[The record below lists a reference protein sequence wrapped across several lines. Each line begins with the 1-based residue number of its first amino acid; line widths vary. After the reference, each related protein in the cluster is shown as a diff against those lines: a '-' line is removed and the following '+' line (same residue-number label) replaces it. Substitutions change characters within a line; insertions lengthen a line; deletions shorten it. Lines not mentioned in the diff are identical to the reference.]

1 MKLNRRHPV
10 PVLLFLL
17 TLWFLLISF
26 LGVARSLWAAEVDL
40 KPGDTIGPHNWSRV
54 QGMVG
59 EHLLNR
65 IKQGY
70 TFKIRESGNVKWP
83 KEYLEATEKY
93 SSQVRLVYNGELLDY
108 TAGLLPFPKLDP
120 NDSQA
125 GLKLAWNFYWR
136 WLGDD
141 YKNGG
146 STKEGRIIRDVIERD
161 GSERRGTVVSHSL
174 FTRNRVSID

>member
-1 MKLNRRHPV
+1 MKLNRGRPA

-17 TLWFLLISF
+17 TFWFLPISF
-26 LGVARSLWAAEVDL
+26 PGFALRLWAVEVDL
-40 KPGDTIGPHNWSRV
+40 KPGDTIGPHNWQRV

-59 EHLLNR
+59 ENLLNR

-70 TFKIRESGNVKWP
+70 TLKIKESKNFKPP
-83 KEYLEATEKY
+83 KEYLEATDKY
-93 SSQVRLVYNGELLDY
+93 SGQVRIGRSGELLNY
-108 TAGLLPFPKLDP
+108 VAGLPFTNFEL

-146 STKEGRIIRDVIERD
+146 LTKEGKVIRDAIERD
-161 GSERRGTVVSHSL
+161 GSERRG
-174 FTRNRVSID
+174 